1 MDEPVTDDW
10 LSEGDV
16 LHILDPNGMEYY
28 LTVTL
33 IGWGVGGPEDF
44 VTEENGI
51 LIPVDDAAALT
62 DAMEHMML
70 HRREYDSAS
79 IAADIRR
86 KFAPETIAA
95 RLTEIYTAVLENRGH

>member
-1 MDEPVTDDW
+1 MDAFVLASRRETFGVVYIEAMAAGLPVIATRC
-10 LSEGDV
+10 
-16 LHILDPNGMEYY
+16 
-28 LTVTL
+28 
-33 IGWGVGGPEDF
+33 GGPEDF

-79 IAADIRR
+79 ISADIRR

-95 RLTEIYTAVLENRGH
+95 RLTDIYKTVLEKN